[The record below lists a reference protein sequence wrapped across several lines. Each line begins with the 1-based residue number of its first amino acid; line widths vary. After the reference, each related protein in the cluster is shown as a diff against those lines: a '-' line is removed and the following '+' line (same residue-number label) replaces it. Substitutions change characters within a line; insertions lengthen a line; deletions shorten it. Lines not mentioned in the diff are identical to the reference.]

1 MKTRDAE
8 IVFIS
13 RICDPEQPRKLQKTT
28 AVLQGRVGKSGSSLY
43 LVFNAEVADVGPADY
58 TIRVGGKEALILR
71 KGASPMR
78 QPLMIGQTMT
88 GTYGTQ
94 IGHMET
100 KATAE
105 MIDIDT
111 DASGDSGSVRL
122 IYDLSIAGQLVGK
135 MMLDY
140 RYKIG

>member
-1 MKTRDAE
+1 
-8 IVFIS
+8 
-13 RICDPEQPRKLQKTT
+13 
-28 AVLQGRVGKSGSSLY
+28 
-43 LVFNAEVADVGPADY
+43 
-58 TIRVGGKEALILR
+58 
-71 KGASPMR
+71 
-78 QPLMIGQTMT
+78 
-88 GTYGTQ
+88 
-94 IGHMET
+94 
-100 KATAE
+100 

>member
-13 RICDPEQPRKLQKTT
+13 RICDPGQSRQQQKTT
-28 AVLQGRVGKSGSSLY
+28 AVLQGRVGRSGSSLY
-43 LVFNAEVADVGPADY
+43 LVFSAEIADVGPADY
-58 TIRVGGKEALILR
+58 TIRVSGKEALIIR

-100 KATAE
+100 KATTE
-105 MIDIDT
+105 IIDSDT
-111 DASGDSGSVRL
+111 SDDSGVVRL
-122 IYDLSIAGQLVGK
+122 VYDLSVAGQSVGK
-135 MMLDY
+135 VMLDY

>member
-13 RICDPEQPRKLQKTT
+13 RICDPGQSRKQQKTT
-28 AVLQGRVGKSGSSLY
+28 AVLQGRVGRSGSSLY
-43 LVFNAEVADVGPADY
+43 LVFSAEIADVGPADY
-58 TIRVGGKEALILR
+58 TIRVGDKEALIIR

-100 KATAE
+100 KASAE
-105 MIDIDT
+105 IIDSDT
-111 DASGDSGSVRL
+111 SGDSGAVRL
-122 IYDLSIAGQLVGK
+122 VYDLSVADQSVGK
-135 MMLDY
+135 VLLDY

>member
-1 MKTRDAE
+1 MKTCDAE

-13 RICDPEQPRKLQKTT
+13 RICDPGQPRKLQKTT

-43 LVFNAEVADVGPADY
+43 LIFSAEIADVGPADY
-58 TIRVGGKEALILR
+58 TIRVGGNEALILR

-94 IGHMET
+94 IGYMET

-105 MIDIDT
+105 IIETDT
-111 DASGDSGSVRL
+111 DASGDSGLVRL
-122 IYDLSIAGQLVGK
+122 VYGLSVADQLVGK